1 MTQSLEQLA
10 VNHPTVS
17 SSLGWNRTRGFHL
30 LAHNWRRLKREKE
43 EHDEMMKP
51 SQKIPIGP
59 EEPPMSDAEREAHL
73 KEWREL
79 SDEEREERI
88 YRSDR

>member
-1 MTQSLEQLA
+1 
-10 VNHPTVS
+10 
-17 SSLGWNRTRGFHL
+17 
-30 LAHNWRRLKREKE
+30 
-43 EHDEMMKP
+43 
-51 SQKIPIGP
+51 
-59 EEPPMSDAEREAHL
+59 MSDAEREAHL